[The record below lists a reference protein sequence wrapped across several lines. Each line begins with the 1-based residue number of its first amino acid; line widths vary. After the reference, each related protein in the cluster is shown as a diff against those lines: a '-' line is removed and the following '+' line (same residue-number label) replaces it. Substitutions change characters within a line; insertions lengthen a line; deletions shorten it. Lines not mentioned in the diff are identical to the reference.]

1 MKYTVYVFFVLF
13 CNGVF
18 SQSTLPDGFQYIN
31 EEIPSIKMELKYATK
46 ENFTGTFV
54 AGYYTNKGVVTTQTI
69 QALKKVQKEL
79 KKQKLALIIY
89 DAYRPQKAVN
99 HFVKW
104 AKATGDTLM
113 KKEYYPN
120 VAKKN
125 LFKKGYIASHSR
137 HSSGSTIDL
146 SIISLKT
153 NKPLDMGSP
162 YDFFGEKSIYS
173 LEMGYF
179 FQNMNITIDKGCSGF
194 NFWMMSFVLSAFILI
209 QLFGKWWK
217 KLSLILLSFC
227 LTYLVTIVVNFSRI
241 VIAIFLQKT
250 PFSFLHGK
258 QIHLLEGG
266 MIYLTTLVLIYLF
279 LTNYILPV
287 YEKSIES

>member
-1 MKYTVYVFFVLF
+1 MKYTVYVFFALF

-18 SQSTLPDGFQYIN
+18 SQSALPKGFQYIK
-31 EEIPSIKMELKYATK
+31 EEIPSIKIELKYATK
-46 ENFTGTFV
+46 ENFIGAFV
-54 AGYYTNKGVVTTQTI
+54 SGYYANKGIVTTQTI

-137 HSSGSTIDL
+137 HSSGSTVDV

-162 YDFFGEKSIYS
+162 YDFFGEKSWVNYAPLS
-173 LEMGYF
+173 KEQKKNRQLLQQVMLKNGFRNYAKEWWHFTLRYEPYRNQYF
-179 FQNMNITIDKGCSGF
+179 DFNI
-194 NFWMMSFVLSAFILI
+194 
-209 QLFGKWWK
+209 
-217 KLSLILLSFC
+217 
-227 LTYLVTIVVNFSRI
+227 
-241 VIAIFLQKT
+241 
-250 PFSFLHGK
+250 
-258 QIHLLEGG
+258 E
-266 MIYLTTLVLIYLF
+266 
-279 LTNYILPV
+279 
-287 YEKSIES
+287 

>member
-1 MKYTVYVFFVLF
+1 MKKNIIFYSIILGLFVL
-13 CNGVF
+13 
-18 SQSTLPDGFQYIN
+18 
-31 EEIPSIKMELKYATK
+31 LKLLVK
-46 ENFTGTFV
+46 
-54 AGYYTNKGVVTTQTI
+54 
-69 QALKKVQKEL
+69 QADNNDMQFL
-79 KKQKLALIIY
+79 
-89 DAYRPQKAVN
+89 
-99 HFVKW
+99 
-104 AKATGDTLM
+104 
-113 KKEYYPN
+113 
-120 VAKKN
+120 
-125 LFKKGYIASHSR
+125 
-137 HSSGSTIDL
+137 L
-146 SIISLKT
+146 SPLSYLISL
-153 NKPLDMGSP
+153 
-162 YDFFGEKSIYS
+162 FFGEKSIYS